1 MVLHMRKEEL
11 VRKYLNVSMCASN
24 LVPRVFSLSN
34 MAAES
39 ENGDE
44 VGVLQCIIWS
54 CYRAAEMSL
63 LVLLLERVL
72 ITKINFSSSAISS
85 LGYLGCHLSFCISLA
100 HILKNLIFWTPPS
113 DRYYVGR

>member
-1 MVLHMRKEEL
+1 MVLRMRKEEL

-24 LVPRVFSLSN
+24 LVPRFFSLSN

-54 CYRAAEMSL
+54 C
-63 LVLLLERVL
+63 
-72 ITKINFSSSAISS
+72 
-85 LGYLGCHLSFCISLA
+85 
-100 HILKNLIFWTPPS
+100 
-113 DRYYVGR
+113 